1 MFSECMDF
9 VNEIN
14 RKNDTSSSHNFSKQ
28 NSKTANSQADKR
40 KHFLNDS
47 SESSVNK
54 TPSSTTGGGI
64 TVLSVKNEIP
74 FSKIVLDY
82 AYPIL
87 FYITSLKNLEEI
99 STSGKEMLS
108 DVRRSLYY
116 WKNNPENNE
125 KYLRMELKLPIEKG
139 EEGRSLLGV
148 ADSTEWLESFNIGA
162 IMHMNPINYDEFSF
176 FGEVIYEISKKM
188 LLEKVIYLSI
198 CLFTMAT
205 EIRFIE
211 LEKSKTEKAKPET
224 VHFKLS

>member
-14 RKNDTSSSHNFSKQ
+14 KRNETSSSHTISKQ
-28 NSKTANSQADKR
+28 NSKNAYQNEKR

-54 TPSSTTGGGI
+54 TPSSTTGGV
-64 TVLSVKNEIP
+64 TTLSGRNEIP

-87 FYITSLKNLEEI
+87 VFIMSLKNLEDI
-99 STSGKEMLS
+99 NTNGKEMLA

-125 KYLRMELKLPIEKG
+125 KYLRMELKLPVEKG

-148 ADSTEWLESFNIGA
+148 VDSTEWLESFNIGA

-211 LEKSKTEKAKPET
+211 LEKNKNEKTKQEN
-224 VHFKLS
+224 VNFKLS